1 MDSIMRDRS
10 NRSDINTMILVSSLF
25 QQSFCIQRSSIDPRN
40 VHRFWMY
47 IRIQHMTT
55 TLRQKYGKVI
65 IVSYQKPLRVR
76 LKVANI
82 FPTLFGFLYS
92 FIHEKINLTPSIY
105 SCNLLQLP
113 EICCLRC
120 IYIHGGGTKQRC
132 ISFGTTCIKF
142 VFPQYCIP
150 LF

>member
-1 MDSIMRDRS
+1 MRDRS
-10 NRSDINTMILVSSLF
+10 NRSDINTMIMVSQLF
-25 QQSFCIQRSSIDPRN
+25 PPRFCIQRSSINPRN
-40 VHRFWMY
+40 VHLFWMNNE
-47 IRIQHMTT
+47 IQHITT
-55 TLRQKYGKVI
+55 TLGQKFGKSYHRQLSETVKGAIESGEYFFNPFQF
-65 IVSYQKPLRVR
+65 S
-76 LKVANI
+76 
-82 FPTLFGFLYS
+82 LFFCTRM
-92 FIHEKINLTPSIY
+92 KINLTPSIY